1 MSTREILQIV
11 VLVVMF
17 IGVNV
22 MFRRLRDDGAS
33 RVDDARP
40 PVPPVQPGPPVPPS
54 TPQKDGSGPRDDDDP
69 R

>member
-1 MSTREILQIV
+1 MSTREILQIA

-40 PVPPVQPGPPVPPS
+40 PVPPGPPVPPS
-54 TPQKDGSGPRDDDDP
+54 TPPNDGNGPRDDDEDS